1 MNIKLLKA
9 QKSSSAAKG
18 SASNRERKQQPLK
31 AFPLTESQKPTSKE
45 STTTKQQPTTKPS
58 NAKETKAVDS
68 RTLTKSKQPTK
79 MSQSVSMNTITSKT
93 TTTTASSRGQQPSKR
108 QTSNSSSRL
117 NVASAQSASNLSSLA
132 ADQQAA
138 KEDIVSETPTPANVD
153 QVNVLVDESTTAVS
167 TPEENIAAVEVTSH
181 ETQQL
186 DVQEESQQDDDDDDD
201 EANDA
206 DVIVDQEVYIVE
218 ETVLTNG
225 RQDDTESNIRK
236 RFTFT
241 EILYVHS

>member
-1 MNIKLLKA
+1 MNKKLLKA

-31 AFPLTESQKPTSKE
+31 AFPLTESQKPTPKE
-45 STTTKQQPTTKPS
+45 STTKQQPKAS
-58 NAKETKAVDS
+58 NAKETKAAVDS

-93 TTTTASSRGQQPSKR
+93 TTTAASRGQQPSKR

-167 TPEENIAAVEVTSH
+167 TPEENISAVEVTSQ

-186 DVQEESQQDDDDDDD
+186 ELHEESQGDDDDDD

-218 ETVLTNG
+218 ETVITNG
-225 RQDDTESNIRK
+225 RQDDAESNIIK
-236 RFTFT
+236 RFT
-241 EILYVHS
+241 

>member
-1 MNIKLLKA
+1 MNKKLLKA
-9 QKSSSAAKG
+9 QKSSATAKG

-45 STTTKQQPTTKPS
+45 STTKQQPKPS
-58 NAKETKAVDS
+58 NAKETKAAVDS

-93 TTTTASSRGQQPSKR
+93 TTTAASRGQQPSKR

-167 TPEENIAAVEVTSH
+167 TPEENISAVEVTSQ

-186 DVQEESQQDDDDDDD
+186 ELHEESQQDDDDD

-225 RQDDTESNIRK
+225 RQDDAESNIRK
-236 RFTFT
+236 RFT
-241 EILYVHS
+241 